1 LFLGIGNGISDGSA
15 VIISGFI
22 LMGIFGNEG
31 LQNECM
37 QDFRYADV
45 TMSVVATINLVVILL
60 CVRGIIAHQKK

>member
-1 LFLGIGNGISDGSA
+1 
-15 VIISGFI
+15 
-22 LMGIFGNEG
+22 MGIFGNKG